1 MIRVVLFLIIVGAVG
16 TSLAWLADRPGDVV
30 FVWQGYQIETSVMVL
45 AIALVVFAVIVVI
58 LWQIYR
64 LIVGGPQAIGAF
76 FKERRE
82 MRGYRALSGGMIA
95 LGAGDAG
102 AAGRQAQTAR
112 KLLRNEPL
120 TGLLTAQAAQLKGDH
135 EGAAKAFADMLKRSE
150 TELLGLHGLFVEAQR
165 VGDTTAAELYAE
177 EAVKRAPGLG
187 WAAVA
192 ALRARTRVA
201 DWRGAL
207 ECLERNRRN
216 GVVDKATGDRQRAVL
231 LTAVALDAED
241 TSPDDA
247 LQAGLEAH
255 KLAPDLVPAA
265 VVTGRVASQLGKFSK
280 ATQVLE
286 RTWKKAPHPDIAD
299 VYTFLRAGDSTRD
312 RLERA
317 KTLHKKSS
325 HTSEGR
331 IAVARAAIEAR
342 DFAEAR
348 SALKPEL
355 ADTPRRGICL
365 MMAEIENEETG
376 DAGRVR
382 EWLARA
388 LRAPRDPAWVADGH
402 VADAWAPAAPE
413 TGRLDAYVW
422 TVPADDSSVL
432 PAAVLDAA
440 VAGATEVDKTAA
452 APMIDV
458 KPDAEAKADPR
469 AETPPPPPPAQEVKS
484 VVAEQATEQSAVPEP
499 ETPEPPVAAKTN
511 GVGTTS
517 EQADV
522 EAVAPSPTVPATEAA
537 KAETAAANDDV
548 AAPEPVVTPEPVAK
562 PEAETSESEKPESGE
577 PELPDRPKVVA
588 AGSKPVA
595 AGAAAMTS
603 AEQAA
608 DAEEAVVK
616 KPDAA
621 EDDDKADILEP
632 AFARAPDD
640 PGPEPDPEADEQPRR
655 RFGLF

>member
-1 MIRVVLFLIIVGAVG
+1 MVRVVLFLIVVGAVG
-16 TSLAWLADRPGDVV
+16 ASLAWLADRPGDVV
-30 FVWQGYQIETSVMVL
+30 FVWQGYQVETSVMAL
-45 AIALVVFAVIVVI
+45 AIALVVFAVVVVI

-64 LIVGGPQAIGAF
+64 LIVGGPRAIGHF
-76 FKERRE
+76 FRERRE

-112 KLLRNEPL
+112 KLLRDEPL
-120 TGLLTAQAAQLKGDH
+120 TGLLTAQAAQLKGNHD
-135 EGAAKAFADMLKRSE
+135 GAAKAFAEMLKRPE

-177 EAVKRAPGLG
+177 EAVKRAPSLG

-192 ALRARTRVA
+192 ALRARTRA
-201 DWRGAL
+201 GDWKGAL
-207 ECLERNRRN
+207 DCLERNRRN
-216 GVVDKATGDRQRAVL
+216 NVVDKATGDRHRAVL
-231 LTAVALDAED
+231 LTAVALEAED
-241 TSPDDA
+241 TAPDEA

-286 RTWKKAPHPDIAD
+286 RTWRKSPHPDIAD

-317 KTLHKKSS
+317 KTLHRKLS
-325 HTSEGR
+325 HASEGR

-355 ADTPRRGICL
+355 ADNPRRGICL

-402 VADAWAPAAPE
+402 VADSWAPAAPL

-422 TVPADDSSVL
+422 TVPDDESSGVT
-432 PAAVLDAA
+432 AAVLDAA
-440 VAGATEVDKTAA
+440 VAEATGIDRTAA

-458 KPDAEAKADPR
+458 KPAAERKPEVAGKLPQDSRTVEKPESPQPRRDAK
-469 AETPPPPPPAQEVKS
+469 PAAPTGAA
-484 VVAEQATEQSAVPEP
+484 VAAPEP
-499 ETPEPPVAAKTN
+499 EAAAPSEAGAAEADSATGVAPEREERKAPQEPAPAASIASETEGPARPPVE
-511 GVGTTS
+511 TTVK
-517 EQADV
+517 ADV
-522 EAVAPSPTVPATEAA
+522 AD
-537 KAETAAANDDV
+537 AANDDV
-548 AAPEPVVTPEPVAK
+548 AAADPAVEQEPAK
-562 PEAETSESEKPESGE
+562 PEPAKAGDATPTGTVEA
-577 PELPDRPKVVA
+577 DVA
-588 AGSKPVA
+588 ASSDKPA
-595 AGAAAMTS
+595 STKHG
-603 AEQAA
+603 
-608 DAEEAVVK
+608 DKEEAL
-616 KPDAA
+616 A
-621 EDDDKADILEP
+621 P
-632 AFARAPDD
+632 AFTRAPDD
-640 PGPEPDPEADEQPRR
+640 PGPDPDPETDEQPRR